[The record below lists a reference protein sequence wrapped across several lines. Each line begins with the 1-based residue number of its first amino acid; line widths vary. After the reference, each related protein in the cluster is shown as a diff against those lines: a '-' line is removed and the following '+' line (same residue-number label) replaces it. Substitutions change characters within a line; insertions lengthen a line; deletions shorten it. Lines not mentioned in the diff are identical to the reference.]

1 MKSIYSLLFFAFT
14 LLMGS
19 QVNAQSASEVESYFL
34 GKWNVTVKG
43 TPNGDI
49 TIPFRFAK
57 VDGKL
62 KGYFLE
68 PEAKDEKATD
78 TVYIEGAE
86 IKTGF
91 NIAGYDVV
99 VGMSKKDDDNATGS
113 LMGMFDVTAARVKE
127 SAAAGTNGGAASLQD
142 YFLGKWDVTAKGT
155 PNGDVTIPS
164 RFAVVNGA
172 LMGYFV
178 EPGSSDE
185 KAMSSVKLEGE
196 KLIVGFTVMSY
207 DITVWLTKKDNDTA
221 TGSLMDMF
229 EVVAVRK
236 K

>member
-1 MKSIYSLLFFAFT
+1 MKSIFSFMLVAFA
-14 LLMGS
+14 LMMGS
-19 QVNAQSASEVESYFL
+19 QANAQSTAEVESYFL

-49 TIPFRFAK
+49 TIPFRFVK
-57 VDGKL
+57 NDGKL
-62 KGYFLE
+62 KGYFME

-78 TVYIEGAE
+78 TVYVEGTEFKA
-86 IKTGF
+86 GF

-99 VGMSKKDDDNATGS
+99 VGMTKKDDDNATGS
-113 LMGMFDVTAARVKE
+113 LMGMFDITAVRVKD
-127 SAAAGTNGGAASLQD
+127 AAAGTNGGGASLQD

-155 PNGDVTIPS
+155 PNGDVTLPS

-172 LMGYFV
+172 LMGYFI
-178 EPGSSDE
+178 EPGSSEE
-185 KAMSSVKLEGE
+185 KPMSTVKIEGE
-196 KLIVGFTVMSY
+196 KLIIGFTVMSY
-207 DITVWLTKKDNDTA
+207 DITIWLAKKDNDTA
-221 TGSLMDMF
+221 AGSLMDMF